1 VKVFLAQLNPTVGD
15 LPGNAARIAAA
26 MGRARDAG
34 ADLLVTAELSLP
46 GYPPRDLVEKSSFL
60 QAQDEALADLAA
72 QSRGIEAIV
81 GIVER
86 NTSGEG
92 RGLFNSAAVLRE
104 GRVVST
110 VAKSLLPT
118 YDVFDEDRYFQP
130 AARRVLQT
138 LCGVP
143 SGVTICEDAWT
154 QQSLFNRRLYTAD
167 PIAELAGQGARVL
180 FNVSASPFSLGRPA
194 LRERLLQEHARRRG
208 LPLICVNQV
217 GGNDELLFDGSSLVV
232 DSTGRTR
239 VRLASFREDER
250 LVDLDRLVD
259 LPEPPAYDP
268 APAEEALPALVMGT
282 ADYVRKCGFSSVVLG
297 LSGGI
302 DSAVT
307 AAVAVAALGADRVHG
322 VAMPA
327 RYSSPHSVEDARAV
341 AEALGIDLRT
351 IGIDG
356 MFQSALDTVAPVFAG
371 LPADVTEEN
380 LQARCRGVVLMALS
394 NKFGWLVLTTGNK
407 SEMAVGYCT
416 LYGDMS
422 GGLAVLSDV
431 PKTLVYSLGRRINRD
446 RVVIPEGIF
455 SKPPS
460 AELRPNQ
467 TDQDSLPPY
476 ETLDAILKLAVEEG
490 RSAEAIAAAGFDPAV
505 VRSIVERV
513 DRNEYK
519 RRQAAPGLRITSK
532 AFGMGRR
539 MPIAQGFTG
548 R

>member
-1 VKVFLAQLNPTVGD
+1 MKVFLAQLNPTVGD

-327 RYSSPHSVEDARAV
+327 RYSSRQSVEDARAV